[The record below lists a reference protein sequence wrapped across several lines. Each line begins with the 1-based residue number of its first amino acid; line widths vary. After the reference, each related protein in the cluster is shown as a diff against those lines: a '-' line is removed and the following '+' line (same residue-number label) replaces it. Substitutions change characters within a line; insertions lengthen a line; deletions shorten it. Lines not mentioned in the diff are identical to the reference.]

1 MGEAFI
7 GGDGVGDSD
16 QPEWYRAL
24 SREWQPPA
32 ETPTTTTAGMCEGSS
47 RRVDGMCVA
56 SGGQMDDDGGVL
68 RAVLGRIEHS
78 AASRAAHMAT
88 RPTRERSERSV
99 ERRAAADAPTAAATA
114 RAVGSG
120 FDAARPQRTAGPA
133 ETDERTRREDE
144 MWERLEGLGMIGE
157 LGEPWGDQWA
167 GGHGSDIGTV
177 ARLRERIRRKT
188 MANWDLGRIG
198 TMASW
203 WDEFLRHTGRT
214 PFMPLRV
221 HGEIAAGVYNAQTLE
236 LFAEYM
242 RERGSRKTGA
252 RLSADHI
259 SAIVG
264 TARTVRSQQAH
275 YDVAPS
281 DTNNVL
287 ANIFKR
293 YRAEDG
299 TKGGDRRE
307 SRGFRARDFRSV
319 ARSFDRLTRKGEME
333 WGVALTAWSFLLR
346 GCEVGRPNG
355 KTFEPGRGITVES
368 VTPRQACAAS
378 NWLLWCTVDVV
389 AAKDCKMQHRP
400 IALPI
405 RQRSGGGDDDPL
417 CAYTALMR
425 VFRRRLEQLAQCDGP
440 CEWCRRNTGAL
451 KPAGN
456 PPARCARANAP
467 LFVRA
472 DGQAYTTKDV
482 DALGSRMAETAGI
495 PTHVVGGKLWR
506 IGGATDLWEVLGAE
520 RAKDHIKRR
529 GRWKSDIWEVYQRVL
544 LGAQLNAAAG
554 MAAACDEDI
563 EAVCPGW
570 VQPAGVI

>member
-1 MGEAFI
+1 MHRREPSGAR
-7 GGDGVGDSD
+7 VG
-16 QPEWYRAL
+16 
-24 SREWQPPA
+24 
-32 ETPTTTTAGMCEGSS
+32 
-47 RRVDGMCVA
+47 
-56 SGGQMDDDGGVL
+56 DDGGVL
-68 RAVLGRIEHS
+68 GAVLRRIEHG
-78 AASRAAHMAT
+78 AASHAQPAT
-88 RPTRERSERSV
+88 ARPTRERHEDGAGD
-99 ERRAAADAPTAAATA
+99 RATTSTRPAATA
-114 RAVGSG
+114 AQEAAVG
-120 FDAARPQRTAGPA
+120 FDAARPQRAAGSVD
-133 ETDERTRREDE
+133 TDERARREDE
-144 MWERLEGLGMIGE
+144 MWERLERLGMIGG
-157 LGEPWGDQWA
+157 LGEQWDDQWA
-167 GGHGSDIGTV
+167 GRHGSDSGAV
-177 ARLRERIRRKT
+177 ARLRERVRRKT

-203 WDEFLRHTGRT
+203 WDEFLRHTDRT

-236 LFAEYM
+236 LFAEFM
-242 RERGSRKTGA
+242 RERGHRKTGA

-259 SAIVG
+259 GAIVG

-275 YDVAPS
+275 YDIAPS

-307 SRGFRARDFRSV
+307 SRGFRARDFRAV
-319 ARSFDRLTRKGEME
+319 ARSFDRLTSRGEME

-378 NWLLWCTVDVV
+378 NGLRWCTVDVV

-405 RQRSGGGDDDPL
+405 RQRSGEGNDPL

-425 VFRRRLEQLAQCDGP
+425 VYHRRLEQLAQCGGP
-440 CEWCRRNTGAL
+440 CEWCKREAGAL

-467 LFVRA
+467 LFTRD

-482 DALGSRMAETAGI
+482 DALGSRMADAAGI

>member
-1 MGEAFI
+1 L
-7 GGDGVGDSD
+7 GDAIGVGVGVDSSD

-24 SREWQPPA
+24 SCEWQPPA
-32 ETPTTTTAGMCEGSS
+32 DTPTTAAADTCVVSVTGCDDVGGAK
-47 RRVDGMCVA
+47 RREPLERLLG
-56 SGGQMDDDGGVL
+56 DDGGVL
-68 RAVLGRIEHS
+68 GAVLQRTERS
-78 AASRAAHMAT
+78 AT
-88 RPTRERSERSV
+88 RRVQPSTARV
-99 ERRAAADAPTAAATA
+99 HATGAADAPRATTTAALAP
-114 RAVGSG
+114 RRG
-120 FDAARPQRTAGPA
+120 FDAARPAGDA
-133 ETDERTRREDE
+133 GDAVKTERTQREDD
-144 MWERLEGLGMIGE
+144 MWARLKGLGMIGE
-157 LGEPWGDQWA
+157 LGEPRGDEWA
-167 GGHGSDIGTV
+167 SGHEGGGDTV
-177 ARLRERIRRKT
+177 ARLRERLRRKT

-203 WDEFLRHTGRT
+203 WDEFLRHTGRV
-214 PFMPLRV
+214 PFLPLRV
-221 HGEIAAGVYNAQTLE
+221 QGEIAAGVYNAQTLE

-242 RERGSRKTGA
+242 RERGHRKTGA
-252 RLSADHI
+252 QLSADHI

-287 ANIFKR
+287 GNIFKR

-307 SRGFRARDFRSV
+307 SRGFRARDFREIV
-319 ARSFDRLTRKGEME
+319 RSFDRLTRDGEME
-333 WGVALTAWSFLLR
+333 WGVALAAWSFLLR

-355 KTFEPGRGITVES
+355 KAFEPGRGITVES
-368 VTPRQACAAS
+368 VTPRSACAAS
-378 NWLLWCTVDVV
+378 NGLPWCTVDVV
-389 AAKDCKMQHRP
+389 AAKDCGMRHRP

-405 RQRSGGGDDDPL
+405 RQRIAGGGDDPL
-417 CAYTALMR
+417 CAYSAIMR
-425 VFRRRLEQLAQCDGP
+425 VHNRRLAQLPQCTGP
-440 CEWCRRNTGAL
+440 CEWCKRSGGTL

-456 PPARCARANAP
+456 PPAQCARANAP

-482 DALGSRMAETAGI
+482 DALGSRMAAAAGI
-495 PTHVVGGKLWR
+495 PPGVVGGKLWR

-529 GRWKSDIWEVYQRVL
+529 GRWKSDIWEVYQRTL
-544 LGAQLNAAAG
+544 LGAQLDAAAG
-554 MAAACDEDI
+554 MATARDEDI